1 MKISAVVP
9 TKNSIRTISSCL
21 ESLRNQQ
28 DADVEVIVV
37 DNNSTDGTDEVGRR
51 LADIF
56 ISAGPERS
64 AQRNRGFEAGTGDI
78 VFFIDSDM
86 VLEPRVCADIVAVFT
101 ERPEVGAVI
110 VPERSFG
117 EGFLASCREL
127 EKSLYV
133 GDDDVEAAR
142 AFPMA
147 VFREIGG
154 WDETLTAAE
163 DWDLSDRTRALGI
176 QFARINSWIW
186 HDEGRISLVAQYKKK
201 QYYGRWVAEYLQRH
215 PEAKQHISR
224 PGVLSHTPELA
235 RHPVKT
241 SGMVVLKA
249 FEVAGLAKGMRNYT
263 KSEKAKATA

>member
-9 TKNSIRTISSCL
+9 TKNSIRTIASCL
-21 ESLRNQQ
+21 ESLHNQV
-28 DADVEVIVV
+28 DAEVEVIVV

-56 ISAGPERS
+56 ITAGPERS

-86 VLEPRVCADIVAVFT
+86 VLEPTVCRDIVEVFT
-101 ERPEVGAVI
+101 TRPEVGAVI

-147 VFREIGG
+147 TFAEIGG

-163 DWDLSDRTRALGI
+163 DWDLSDRSRALGI
-176 QFARINSWIW
+176 GFARIDSWIW
-186 HDEGRISLVAQYKKK
+186 HDEGRISLLAQYKKK

-215 PEAKQHISR
+215 PEARDHIAR
-224 PGVLSHTPELA
+224 PGVLSHIPELA
-235 RHPVKT
+235 RHPVKS

-249 FEVAGLAKGMRNYT
+249 FEVAGLAKGMRNYR
-263 KSEKAKATA
+263 KSVAGSAA

>member
-9 TKNSIRTISSCL
+9 TKNSARTISSCL

-28 DADVEVIVV
+28 GADVEVIVV
-37 DNNSTDGTDEVGRR
+37 DNKSTDGTDEIGRQ

-56 ISAGPERS
+56 ITAGPERS
-64 AQRNRGFEAGTGDI
+64 AQRNRGFEAGTGDV

-86 VLEPRVCADIVAVFT
+86 VLEPTVCADIVEVLT
-101 ERPEVGAVI
+101 TRPEIGAVI

-142 AFPMA
+142 AFRMEL
-147 VFREIGG
+147 FTQIGG
-154 WDETLTAAE
+154 WDESLTAAE

-176 QFARINSWIW
+176 KIARINSWIW
-186 HDEGRISLVAQYKKK
+186 HDEGRISLLAQYKKK
-201 QYYGRWVAEYLQRH
+201 QYYGRWVAEYLRRH
-215 PEAKQHISR
+215 PEARQHISR
-224 PGVLSHTPELA
+224 PGMFSQPQTLIK
-235 RHPVKT
+235 HPVKT
-241 SGMVVLKA
+241 SGMVVLKV

-263 KSEKAKATA
+263 KSQKVQAAA

>member
-21 ESLRNQQ
+21 ESLRNQV
-28 DADVEVIVV
+28 DAEVEVIVV
-37 DNNSTDGTDEVGRR
+37 DNNSDDGTADVGRE

-64 AQRNRGFEAGTGDI
+64 AQRNRGFEAGTGDV

-86 VLEPRVCADIVAVFT
+86 VLEPRVCADIVEAFT
-101 ERPEVGAVI
+101 TQPNVGAVI

-147 VFREIGG
+147 VFRTIGG

-176 QFARINSWIW
+176 EFARINSWIW

-201 QYYGRWVAEYLQRH
+201 QYYGRWVAEYLARH

-224 PGVLSHTPELA
+224 PGVLSHSGTLIRQPL
-235 RHPVKT
+235 KT

-249 FEVAGLAKGMRNYT
+249 FEVAGLAKGMRNYS
-263 KSEKAKATA
+263 KSQRAGSAA

>member
-9 TKNSIRTISSCL
+9 TKNSRRTIAACL

-28 DADVEVIVV
+28 GAEVELIVV
-37 DNNSTDGTDEVGRR
+37 DNSSTDGTAEIAEE

-56 ISAGPERS
+56 ITAGPERS
-64 AQRNRGFEAGTGDI
+64 AQRNRGFEASTGEI

-86 VLEPRVCADIVAVFT
+86 TLEPMVCADILEVFET
-101 ERPEVGAVI
+101 RPEIGAVI

-142 AFPMA
+142 AFR
-147 VFREIGG
+147 RELFELVGK

-163 DWDLSDRTRALGI
+163 DWDLSDRTRKHNVKI
-176 QFARINSWIW
+176 ARIDSWIW
-186 HDEGRISLVAQYKKK
+186 HDEGRISLTAQYKKK
-201 QYYGRWVAEYLQRH
+201 QYYGHWVAEYLRRH
-215 PEAKQHISR
+215 PEARSHISR
-224 PGVLSHTPELA
+224 PGMFSKPGVLA

-241 SGMVVLKA
+241 SGMVVLKV
-249 FEVAGLAKGMRNYT
+249 FEVAGLAKGMRNH
-263 KSEKAKATA
+263 KKAS